1 MSFDQTA
8 DWPKPEADEA
18 ARERVRDNFWA
29 KARKVAGQLP
39 FAEDLLAAYFCAFDR
54 DTPRHVQGALI
65 GALAYFVL
73 PFDFLPDMLPVLGFT
88 DDAAVLAAAVRLVA
102 AHIKPEHRD
111 AAKRALDGGLPPQ

>member
-8 DWPKPEADEA
+8 DWPKPDLDEA
-18 ARERVRDNFWA
+18 ARASVRDGFWD
-29 KARKVAGQLP
+29 KARKVAAQLP
-39 FAEDLLAAYFCAFDR
+39 FAEDLLAAYFCAFDH

-73 PFDFLPDMLPVLGFT
+73 PFDFVPDLLPALGFA
-88 DDAAVLAAAVRLVA
+88 DDGAVLAGAIRLVA

-111 AAKRALDGGLPPQ
+111 AAKRALEHGMTAE